1 MRGIVEPDFLVRING
16 TMICLMCAILCHTPR
31 AWETGAYTELWE
43 FKPDLVAS
51 EPDPEPNSCSPD
63 ANMI

>member
-1 MRGIVEPDFLVRING
+1 MCGIVEPDFLGRIIG
-16 TMICLMCAILCHTPR
+16 TMICLTCPILCHTLR
-31 AWETGAYTELWE
+31 AWETGAYTEPCE